1 MNNAFIAERTIAKAK
16 KRMVRDHPFYTALL
30 YRMEIVSTNQVRT
43 MATDGKHVFYNPDW
57 VVEKTVP
64 EIVFV
69 LAHECAHV
77 SYCHHTR
84 KLIGNYDHK
93 LWNQACDYAINGGLV
108 SAGFTMPEDGLI
120 DSKYIGW
127 ASERIYAD
135 LKRKLAENPED
146 GTGDPDDSEGEY
158 SISDGDWGE
167 VLDAVDDQG
176 KVLDAAGISEEE
188 ISIAEEVHQAA
199 QIEKKIGK
207 GNSDAQIRDV
217 IDSHKGAVQPWFQII
232 KDHLHDQVITDQ
244 SYASVNRRFVHQGL
258 ILPGNL
264 TTPNGELVIGIDTS
278 CSLTLIE
285 LAEIGTHTQDI
296 VDEINPTRIHIVYCD
311 SEVRKAVSFDRG
323 EDIELKFYGGG
334 GTAFNPVFN
343 WVEHEQIFPHALI
356 YFTDGY
362 GDVGPS
368 AYHGV
373 NFEVPSYP
381 VIWASNGRE
390 PYFEGCEPFGE
401 VVLI

>member
-1 MNNAFIAERTIAKAK
+1 MTNAFIAERLIAKSK

-244 SYASVNRRFVHQGL
+244 TYASVNRRFVHQGL

-334 GTAFNPVFN
+334 TTAFNPVFN
-343 WVEHEQIFPHALI
+343 WVEYEQIFPHALI

-362 GDVGPS
+362 GDVGPDGR
-368 AYHGV
+368 HGV
-373 NFEVPSYP
+373 NFEVPNYP

-390 PYFEGCEPFGE
+390 PYFEGCEEFGE

>member
-1 MNNAFIAERTIAKAK
+1 MTNAFIAERTIAKAK

-64 EIVFV
+64 ETVFV
-69 LAHECAHV
+69 LAHECSHV

-108 SAGFTMPEDGLI
+108 AAGFTMPEDGLI
-120 DSKYIGW
+120 DSKYTGW

-146 GTGDPDDSEGEY
+146 GTGEPDDSEGEY

-176 KVLDAAGISEEE
+176 NVLDAAGISEEE
-188 ISIAEEVHQAA
+188 VSIAEEVHQAA

-217 IDSHKGAVQPWFQII
+217 IDSHKGAVQPWYQII

-244 SYASVNRRFVHQGL
+244 SYANVNRRFVHQGL

-334 GTAFNPVFN
+334 TTAFNPVFN
-343 WVEHEQIFPHALI
+343 WVEYEQIFPHAMI

-362 GDVGPS
+362 GDVGPNGR
-368 AYHGV
+368 HGI
-373 NFEVPSYP
+373 NFEVPNYP

>member
-1 MNNAFIAERTIAKAK
+1 
-16 KRMVRDHPFYTALL
+16 
-30 YRMEIVSTNQVRT
+30 
-43 MATDGKHVFYNPDW
+43 MATDGKHIFYNPDW

-84 KLIGNYDHK
+84 KLIGNYEHK
-93 LWNQACDYAINGGLV
+93 LWNEACDYAINGGLV

-158 SISDGDWGE
+158 SISDGEWGE

-188 ISIAEEVHQAA
+188 VSIAEEVHQAA

-217 IDSHKGAVQPWFQII
+217 IDSHKGAVQPWYQII

-264 TTPNGELVIGIDTS
+264 TTPDGELVIGIDTS
-278 CSLTLIE
+278 CSLTLVE

-362 GDVGPS
+362 GDVGPD

>member
-1 MNNAFIAERTIAKAK
+1 MNNAFISERTIAKAK

-188 ISIAEEVHQAA
+188 VSIAEEVHQAA
-199 QIEKKIGK
+199 QIEKKIGR
-207 GNSDAQIRDV
+207 GGSDAQIRDV

-278 CSLTLIE
+278 CSLTLVE

-368 AYHGV
+368 GYHGV
-373 NFEVPSYP
+373 NFEVPNYP

>member
-1 MNNAFIAERTIAKAK
+1 MTNAFISERTIAKAK

-84 KLIGNYDHK
+84 KLIGNYEHK

-108 SAGFTMPEDGLI
+108 AAGFTMPEDGLI

-188 ISIAEEVHQAA
+188 VSIAEEAHQAA
-199 QIEKKIGK
+199 QIEKKIGR

-278 CSLTLIE
+278 CSLTLVE

-368 AYHGV
+368 GYHGV
-373 NFEVPSYP
+373 NFEVPNYP

>member
-1 MNNAFIAERTIAKAK
+1 MTNAFIAERTIAKAK

-69 LAHECAHV
+69 LAHECSHV

-146 GTGDPDDSEGEY
+146 GTGEPDDSEGEY

-188 ISIAEEVHQAA
+188 VSIAEEVHQAA
-199 QIEKKIGK
+199 QIEKKIGR
-207 GNSDAQIRDV
+207 GSSDAQIRDV
-217 IDSHKGAVQPWFQII
+217 IDSHRGAVQPWFQII

-264 TTPNGELVIGIDTS
+264 TTPDGELVIGIDTS

-362 GDVGPS
+362 GDVGPDGR
-368 AYHGV
+368 HGV
-373 NFEVPSYP
+373 NFEVPNYP

>member
-1 MNNAFIAERTIAKAK
+1 MTNAFIAERTIAKAK

-64 EIVFV
+64 ETVFV
-69 LAHECAHV
+69 LAHECSHV

-108 SAGFTMPEDGLI
+108 AAGFTMPEDGLI
-120 DSKYIGW
+120 DSKYTGW

-135 LKRKLAENPED
+135 LKRKLAENPDD
-146 GTGDPDDSEGEY
+146 GTGEPDDSEGEY

-176 KVLDAAGISEEE
+176 NVLDAAGISEEE
-188 ISIAEEVHQAA
+188 VSIAEEVHQAA

-217 IDSHKGAVQPWFQII
+217 IDSHKGAVQPWYQII

-244 SYASVNRRFVHQGL
+244 SYANVNRRFVHQGL

-334 GTAFNPVFN
+334 TTAFNPVFN
-343 WVEHEQIFPHALI
+343 WVEYEQIFPHAMI

-362 GDVGPS
+362 GDVGPNGR
-368 AYHGV
+368 HGI
-373 NFEVPSYP
+373 NFEVPNYP

>member
-1 MNNAFIAERTIAKAK
+1 MTNAFIAERLIAKSK

-30 YRMEIVSTNQVRT
+30 YRMEIVPTNQVRT
-43 MATDGKHVFYNPDW
+43 MATDGKHIFYNPDW

-77 SYCHHTR
+77 AYCHHTR
-84 KLIGNYDHK
+84 KLIGNYEHK
-93 LWNQACDYAINGGLV
+93 LWNEACDYAINGGLV
-108 SAGFTMPEDGLI
+108 AARFTMPEDGLI
-120 DSKYIGW
+120 DSNYTGW
-127 ASERIYAD
+127 AAERIYAD
-135 LKRKLAENPED
+135 LKRKLAENPDD
-146 GTGDPDDSEGEY
+146 GTGEPDDSEGEY

-176 KVLDAAGISEEE
+176 NVLDAAGISEEE
-188 ISIAEEVHQAA
+188 VSIAEEVHQAA
-199 QIEKKIGK
+199 QIEKKIGR
-207 GNSDAQIRDV
+207 GGSDAQIRDV
-217 IDSHKGAVQPWFQII
+217 IDSHKGAVQPWYQII

-244 SYASVNRRFVHQGL
+244 SFASVNRRFVHQGL

-278 CSLTLIE
+278 CSLTLVE

-343 WVEHEQIFPHALI
+343 WVEHEQIYPSALI

-373 NFEVPSYP
+373 NFEVPNYP

-390 PYFEGCEPFGE
+390 PYFEGCEEFGE
-401 VVLI
+401 MVLI

>member
-1 MNNAFIAERTIAKAK
+1 MNNAFIAERLIAKSK

-43 MATDGKHVFYNPDW
+43 MATDGKHIFYNPDW

-77 SYCHHTR
+77 AYCHHTR
-84 KLIGNYDHK
+84 KLIGNYEHK
-93 LWNQACDYAINGGLV
+93 LWNEACDYAINGGLV
-108 SAGFTMPEDGLI
+108 AARFTMPEDGLI
-120 DSKYIGW
+120 DSNYTGW
-127 ASERIYAD
+127 AAERIYAD
-135 LKRKLAENPED
+135 LKRKLAENPDD
-146 GTGDPDDSEGEY
+146 GTGEPDDSEGEY
-158 SISDGDWGE
+158 SISDGNWGE

-176 KVLDAAGISEEE
+176 NVLDAAGISEEE
-188 ISIAEEVHQAA
+188 VSIAEEVHQAA
-199 QIEKKIGK
+199 QIEKKIGR
-207 GNSDAQIRDV
+207 GGSDAQIRDV
-217 IDSHKGAVQPWFQII
+217 IDSHKGAVQPWYQII

-244 SYASVNRRFVHQGL
+244 SFASVNRRFVHQGL

-296 VDEINPTRIHIVYCD
+296 VDEINPTRIQ
-311 SEVRKAVSFDRG
+311 
-323 EDIELKFYGGG
+323 FYGGG
-334 GTAFNPVFN
+334 TTAFNPVFN

-362 GDVGPS
+362 GDVGPDGR
-368 AYHGV
+368 HGV

-390 PYFEGCEPFGE
+390 PYFEGCEEFGE

>member
-1 MNNAFIAERTIAKAK
+1 MTNAFIAERTIAKAK

-64 EIVFV
+64 ETVFV
-69 LAHECAHV
+69 LAHECSHV

-108 SAGFTMPEDGLI
+108 AAGFTMPEDGLI
-120 DSKYIGW
+120 DSKYTGW

-146 GTGDPDDSEGEY
+146 GTGEPDDSEGEY

-176 KVLDAAGISEEE
+176 NVLDAAGISEEE
-188 ISIAEEVHQAA
+188 VSIAEEVHQAA

-217 IDSHKGAVQPWFQII
+217 IDSHKGAVQPWYQII

-244 SYASVNRRFVHQGL
+244 SYANVNRRFVHQGL

-278 CSLTLIE
+278 CSLTLVE

-334 GTAFNPVFN
+334 TTAFNPVFN
-343 WVEHEQIFPHALI
+343 WVEYEQIFPHAMI

-362 GDVGPS
+362 GDVGPNGR
-368 AYHGV
+368 HGI
-373 NFEVPSYP
+373 NFEVPNYP